1 MGSIDE
7 NALQSLSLVVQLT
20 KHIQIKS
27 SGISQ
32 DADPEEYSKY
42 FPSFMWVVR
51 DFSLQLVD
59 AEGEN
64 ITSKDYLEKAL
75 HEQKGFSEAAEQ
87 KNRIRRMLRC
97 FFKDRDCTTVVRPST
112 QEEDLQNLE
121 TMEFEDLRDE
131 FKTQITR
138 LRTKVM
144 KKVKAK
150 TIMSGQKLSGA
161 MFADLVVNY
170 VTAINKGA
178 VPNIENAWTYI
189 SKGECQKSMEKSF
202 DIFCEE
208 FTSSFEMHQ
217 PLFEYD
223 LKSLF
228 KEAKVSSLVEF
239 DQNAVGDVAP
249 QYKDDL
255 KTKMKQKY
263 SQVKAENERITRN
276 EAGVFLQNFFSPIED
291 KLRNQEYTNFHQ
303 YEQEVRQVESHF
315 LEKGPPGPNRESIC
329 QEHVINALA
338 EGAAFFQ
345 RNLENE
351 LKLQQTLGIE
361 SQEKLEARIQE
372 LKTDLNSCKDDYE
385 NKMRSSENLKA
396 QLIAKEQSM
405 RESMVELK
413 QDKERNDKEWK
424 DRLQNE
430 KNDANRQVDDFKN
443 RMLASEENSKEFQRR
458 MM

>member
-1 MGSIDE
+1 
-7 NALQSLSLVVQLT
+7 
-20 KHIQIKS
+20 
-27 SGISQ
+27 
-32 DADPEEYSKY
+32 
-42 FPSFMWVVR
+42 
-51 DFSLQLVD
+51 
-59 AEGEN
+59 
-64 ITSKDYLEKAL
+64 
-75 HEQKGFSEAAEQ
+75 
-87 KNRIRRMLRC
+87 
-97 FFKDRDCTTVVRPST
+97 
-112 QEEDLQNLE
+112 
-121 TMEFEDLRDE
+121 
-131 FKTQITR
+131 
-138 LRTKVM
+138 
-144 KKVKAK
+144 
-150 TIMSGQKLSGA
+150 
-161 MFADLVVNY
+161 
-170 VTAINKGA
+170 
-178 VPNIENAWTYI
+178 
-189 SKGECQKSMEKSF
+189 
-202 DIFCEE
+202 
-208 FTSSFEMHQ
+208 MHQ

-405 RESMVELK
+405 RESMVDLK